1 MDETTLRTLLGRFAD
16 GELSVDEAV
25 RELRYLPYADLG
37 FARVDHHR
45 ELRLGLPE
53 AVFGPGKLPEHVAAI
68 VMSLLAA
75 NEGAVIVTRATKTQY
90 EAVAAVAPEAV
101 FDIGARLIVARAQ
114 PPSGGPT
121 VVVASAGTADQAVA
135 EESAATL
142 EALGVTVARLY
153 DVGVAGLH
161 RLLAA
166 RDVLDGAAV
175 VVVVAGMDGALASV
189 IGGLV
194 AAPVVAVPTSV
205 GYGAGA
211 DGIAPLLTML
221 NACAPGVVV
230 VNIDNGFGAAVFAAM
245 LVRKPPSARTARAGA
260 AVASV
265 DRLGDPVKGA
275 GQ

>member
-1 MDETTLRTLLGRFAD
+1 MDETTLRAILERCAGGD
-16 GELSVDEAV
+16 LSVDEAV

-53 AVFGPGKLPEHVAAI
+53 AVYGPGKTAEQVAAI
-68 VMSLLAA
+68 VASLLEG
-75 NEGAVIVTRATKTQY
+75 NQGAVLVTRATKIQHD
-90 EAVAAVAPEAV
+90 AVAAVAPDAV
-101 FDIGARLIVARAQ
+101 FHETARLIVARAQ
-114 PPSGGPT
+114 PQWDSPP
-121 VVVASAGTADQAVA
+121 VVVASAGTADLPVA
-135 EESAATL
+135 EEAAATL
-142 EALGVTVARLY
+142 DALGLRTARLF

-166 RDVLDGAAV
+166 RDVLDRAAV
-175 VVVVAGMDGALASV
+175 VVVVAGMEGALASV

-211 DGIAPLLTML
+211 GGIAPLLTML

-245 LVRKPPSARTARAGA
+245 LLKRSPGSPAASAEVPA
-260 AVASV
+260 
-265 DRLGDPVKGA
+265 
-275 GQ
+275 

>member
-1 MDETTLRTLLGRFAD
+1 MDETTLREVLRRYAG
-16 GELSVDEAV
+16 GELPLDDAV

-53 AVFGPGKLPEHVAAI
+53 AVFGPGKSPEQAAAI
-68 VMSLLAA
+68 VASLLSA
-75 NEGAVIVTRATKTQY
+75 NEGAVLVTRAVKSQY

-101 FDIGARLIVARAQ
+101 FDDVARLIVARAQ
-114 PPSGGPT
+114 PPSGGPP
-121 VVVASAGTADQAVA
+121 VVVASAGTADLAVA
-135 EESAATL
+135 EEAAVTL

-161 RLLAA
+161 RLLSV
-166 RDVLDGAAV
+166 RDTLDTAAV
-175 VVVVAGMDGALASV
+175 VIVVAGMDGALASV

-205 GYGAGA
+205 GYGAGGA
-211 DGIAPLLTML
+211 GIAPLLTML
-221 NACAPGVVV
+221 NACSPGVVA

-245 LVRKPPSARTARAGA
+245 LVRRPPSGA
-260 AVASV
+260 PGAPEAS
-265 DRLGDPVKGA
+265 GA
-275 GQ
+275 PGGSAL